1 MIHKYSHAKYSFG
14 LPFVSLN
21 TGICHQPQQN
31 ALGAL
36 TPCKIPLIR
45 WTKIPE
51 TWKKFHVIESQMH
64 RNKLIIYSDSLND
77 QDNIYI
83 FLLYSQPPNAQQG

>member
-1 MIHKYSHAKYSFG
+1 MNKNSR
-14 LPFVSLN
+14 N
-21 TGICHQPQQN
+21 
-31 ALGAL
+31 
-36 TPCKIPLIR
+36 
-45 WTKIPE
+45 E
-51 TWKKFHVIESQMH
+51 KKFHVIESQMH